1 MAGRIIEVKNV
12 SEPKPKFKVR
22 QMKVLEESAFA
33 RAQAIIQEAI
43 DQTDLSMAEVSREM
57 GRNRSFV
64 TRMLSSDHNLT
75 IKTMTRALAV
85 LSRTP

>member
-1 MAGRIIEVKNV
+1 
-12 SEPKPKFKVR
+12 
-22 QMKVLEESAFA
+22 MKVLEESAFA

-64 TRMLSSDHNLT
+64 ARMLSSDHNLT

-85 LSRTP
+85 CGFEVQYVNRYVSR